1 MTQHW
6 SRRSVIAAGA
16 AMAALPALRTAQA
29 RQLNWE
35 GIQSVAK
42 GQTVHFNAWGGDQR
56 INDYI
61 AWAGTEIKERAGV
74 EVRHVKL
81 ADTAEAVS
89 RIVAEKAAGQGTGGS
104 VDLIW
109 INGENF
115 AALKSQGLLF
125 GPVHPPAAEL
135 PEGRSTGQADRRARL
150 HHSNRRL

>member
-1 MTQHW
+1 M
-6 SRRSVIAAGA
+6 AAGA
-16 AMAALPALRTAQA
+16 AVAVARFRAAEA

-35 GIQSVAK
+35 GIRALAK
-42 GQTVHFNAWGGDQR
+42 GQTVHFNGWGGDQR

-74 EVRHVKL
+74 ELRHVKL

-89 RIVAEKAAGQGTGGS
+89 RIVAEKAAGQETGGS

-115 AALKSQGLLF
+115 AAMKQNGLLY
-125 GPVHPPAAEL
+125 GPIQPSTPQAPPA
-135 PEGRSTGQADRRARL
+135 P
-150 HHSNRRL
+150 